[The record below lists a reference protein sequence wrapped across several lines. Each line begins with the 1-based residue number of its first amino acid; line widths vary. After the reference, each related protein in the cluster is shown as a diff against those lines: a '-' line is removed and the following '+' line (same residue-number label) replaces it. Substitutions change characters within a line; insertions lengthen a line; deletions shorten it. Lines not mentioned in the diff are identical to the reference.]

1 MKFGIGQPVR
11 RTEDPVLLTGR
22 GQYTADVNWANQ
34 CFGVAVR
41 SPHAHA
47 RILEI
52 DTTDALAM
60 PGVLDIFTGA
70 DMIAD
75 GLGPMPN
82 NLVIT
87 QTNGEKM
94 REPPAYGL
102 TADKVRHVGDP
113 VAFVVAESLDQARD
127 AAEAVMVTY
136 EDLPCVVDTDLADAP
151 DAPLL
156 YDDIPENRAFQ
167 WDFGNAQGTSDALTK
182 ADRVIE
188 LKLINNR
195 VIANP
200 MEPRA
205 AIGIFEGDDQTGH
218 YTLHTPTQGVHSL
231 RNRICEGVLKID
243 PNRLRVITGN
253 VGGGFG
259 MKIFIYPEQICV
271 LYAAKRIRRPVK
283 WVGERTYDSFT
294 TDKHGR
300 DHVVTVK
307 LGVDEKCRI
316 LGLDVRIK
324 AAMGAYMSGFQA
336 FIPTTAG
343 AKMYSGVYAIPN
355 IHLQVHGLFT
365 NTTPVDAYRGAGRP
379 EAAYLLERLMDKA
392 AYDLDMDPMAFRLIN
407 YIAPE
412 AMPFETSV
420 GPIYDSGDFPRL
432 HHLAMQKADIDGFA
446 ARKARSEKAGM
457 LRGIGMAFYIECCG
471 AGPGETADLR
481 VAEDGHVTLMI
492 GTQDNGQ
499 GHQTAYQQIL
509 SGKLG
514 IPMQQ
519 ITVIQGDTQTVKHG
533 AGTGG
538 SRSIPEGGVG
548 VDKAAHG
555 VLERAKT
562 IASIMLEA
570 AAADLEY
577 AHGAFSVAGTDRSVA
592 FNAVAK
598 AAHDP
603 MHVPDG
609 QDPGLDFSVKHRA
622 TAQTYPNGVH
632 VCELEIDPETGVVD
646 IQRYTVVD
654 DFGTVVNPLML
665 EGQVH
670 GGIGQGLGQALMEDT
685 RYDPESG
692 QLITGS
698 FMDYEMPRAD
708 RVPSIDFTAVEDI
721 PCTTNPLGIKG
732 AGEAGA
738 IGAPPASINAI
749 IDALKGYGVAHM
761 DMPATQHKIWETIQ
775 RSRQAEAAE

>member
-1 MKFGIGQPVR
+1 MKFGIGQPVL
-11 RTEDPVLLTGR
+11 RTEDPILLTGK
-22 GQYTADVNWANQ
+22 GQYTADVCWENQ
-34 CFGVAVR
+34 TYGVAVR

-47 RILEI
+47 KILSI
-52 DTTDALAM
+52 DTDDARSM
-60 PGVLDIFTGA
+60 PGVLTVFTGP
-70 DMIAD
+70 DMLAD

-87 QTNGEKM
+87 QTNGQKM
-94 REPPAYGL
+94 HEPPAYAL
-102 TADKVRHVGDP
+102 AVEKVRHVGDP
-113 VAFVVAESLDQARD
+113 VAFVVAETLDQARD
-127 AAEAVMVTY
+127 AAEAVSVEY
-136 EDLPCVVDTDLADAP
+136 EDLPSNTDTDLADSP
-151 DAPLL
+151 SAPLL
-156 YDDIPENRAFQ
+156 YDDVPENRAFQ
-167 WDFGNAQGTSDALTK
+167 WDFGDDIGTSKALETS
-182 ADRVIE
+182 DRVVE
-188 LKLINNR
+188 FKLINNR
-195 VIANP
+195 VVANP

-205 AIGIFEGDDQTGH
+205 AIGAFEGDEETGRF
-218 YTLHTPTQGVHSL
+218 TLHTPTQGVHSM
-231 RNRICEGVLKID
+231 RNRLCADVFKMD
-243 PNRLRVITGN
+243 PDRLRVITGN

-271 LYAAKRIRRPVK
+271 LYAAKRVKRPVK
-283 WVGERTYDSFT
+283 WVADRSYDGFT
-294 TDKHGR
+294 TDKQGR

-307 LGVDEKCRI
+307 LGVDKECKI
-316 LGLDVRIK
+316 TGMDVHIK

-343 AKMYSGVYAIPN
+343 AKMYSGVYQIPN

-379 EAAYLLERLMDKA
+379 EASYLLERLMDKA
-392 AYDLDMDPMAFRLIN
+392 ASDLGMDPMAFRLLN
-407 YIAPE
+407 YIPPE

-420 GPIYDSGDFPRL
+420 GVTYDSGDFPRL
-432 HHLAMQKADIDGFA
+432 HRMALEKADQVGFA
-446 ARKARSEKAGM
+446 ARKTLSEKQGK
-457 LRGIGMAFYIECCG
+457 LRGLGMAYYIECCG
-471 AGPGETADLR
+471 AGPGETADIR

-514 IPMQQ
+514 IPLEQ
-519 ITVIQGDTQTVKHG
+519 ITVIQGDTETVKQG

-548 VDKAAHG
+548 VDMAADG
-555 VLERAKT
+555 VIERAKS
-562 IASIMLEA
+562 IASVLLET
-570 AAADLEY
+570 AAADLVY
-577 AHGAFSVAGTDRSVA
+577 AEGAFTVTGTDRSVS

-598 AAHDP
+598 AA
-603 MHVPDG
+603 
-609 QDPGLDFSVKHRA
+609 QDPTLVPEDGTTGLDVTVKHRA
-622 TAQTYPNGVH
+622 EAQTYPNGCH

-670 GGIGQGLGQALMEDT
+670 GGIGQGLGQALMEET
-685 RYDPESG
+685 VYDPESG
-692 QLITGS
+692 QLVSGS

-708 RVPSIDFTAVEDI
+708 KVPSIDFTAVEDI
-721 PCTTNPLGIKG
+721 PCATNPLGIKG

-749 IDALKGYGVAHM
+749 VDALKPYGIDHI
-761 DMPATQHKIWETIQ
+761 DMPATQSKIWAAIQ
-775 RSRQAEAAE
+775 AAQRAEAAE